1 MANVVETPKP
11 KVSVV
16 KDDSNKKTGV
26 STKEQ
31 IVEKRSADYEVPA
44 ARKVL
49 TGGNRTF
56 WKQA

>member
-1 MANVVETPKP
+1 METSKP

-26 STKEQ
+26 STQEQ
-31 IVEKRSADYEVPA
+31 IVEKRSVDYEVPA